1 MEKLN
6 SIIIESIS
14 EFSYIDVYLEKRK
27 ATLLFDDDK
36 ILILSNGTEYEDN
49 LVMYSFFI
57 NRKHISSGIKE
68 IREFINS
75 FEKYL
80 HKK

>member
-14 EFSYIDVYLEKRK
+14 EFSYIDIYLEKQ
-27 ATLLFDDDK
+27 LFDDDK

-57 NRKHISSGIKE
+57 NRKHISSE
-68 IREFINS
+68 
-75 FEKYL
+75 
-80 HKK
+80 

>member
-6 SIIIESIS
+6 SNNSIS
-14 EFSYIDVYLEKRK
+14 EFSYIDIYLEKRK

-36 ILILSNGTEYEDN
+36 ILILSNGTYEDN

-57 NRKHISSGIKE
+57 NRKHISSE
-68 IREFINS
+68 
-75 FEKYL
+75 
-80 HKK
+80 

>member
-14 EFSYIDVYLEKRK
+14 EFSYIDIYLERK

-57 NRKHISSGIKE
+57 NRKHISSE
-68 IREFINS
+68 
-75 FEKYL
+75 
-80 HKK
+80 

>member
-14 EFSYIDVYLEKRK
+14 EFSYIDIYLEKK
-27 ATLLFDDDK
+27 SNVIDDE

-57 NRKHISSGIKE
+57 NRKHISSE
-68 IREFINS
+68 
-75 FEKYL
+75 
-80 HKK
+80 